1 MYSRRAYSTA
11 CPSKLLHQGT
21 FHGRPDSRCMLASQ
35 MFSVQLQLNWNIK
48 TIAVLMLDPC
58 SDLGK
63 ITDGNITPCTL
74 REDSSRNHPV
84 FWSWPK
90 HTKIFSVDT
99 FMGVIVIFI
108 ASPAC
113 MQHAALL
120 LSGAV
125 IHICRPICYGWDSV
139 SSVCLIVSMNLY
151 ISTYF
156 ITTSWV
162 ILWVSNQLVG
172 FEYPFVMCVCACM
185 CEGTPLQRV
194 YGLETL
200 KHYSYAIPNVLS
212 HRHEGKVASF
222 TVSTVSNAN
231 SYVGRA

>member
-1 MYSRRAYSTA
+1 MYSRRAYSTV

-63 ITDGNITPCTL
+63 ITDGNITPCIL

-172 FEYPFVMCVCACM
+172 FEYPFVVCVCM
-185 CEGTPLQRV
+185 HVWGDPTPEGVWIGDSKALF
-194 YGLETL
+194 L
-200 KHYSYAIPNVLS
+200 
-212 HRHEGKVASF
+212 RHPQCFISQAWRKSSF
-222 TVSTVSNAN
+222 IHSLHCFKCK
-231 SYVGRA
+231 